1 MSAEPDVRVV
11 QAEPDTRVPL
21 TFEKVVAAA
30 AMAALCLITLG
41 NVVSRYL
48 TNYSFAFTEEYSIA
62 LMVVVT
68 MLGAGIATA
77 ADRQIRITWFADL
90 LPPQARRAA
99 EIAATLAVIG
109 MFGLMVVLGGRLVW
123 DEYRF
128 EVTSPG
134 LGEPQ
139 WIYTLALPLLSA
151 AVVGRAVGHGVRV
164 WRSRRPPEHR
174 AIEPL

>member
-1 MSAEPDVRVV
+1 MSAEPDPIV
-11 QAEPDTRVPL
+11 QVEPETRVPL
-21 TFEKVVAAA
+21 SIEKVVAAL
-30 AMAALCLITLG
+30 AMAALCLITFG
-41 NVVSRYL
+41 NVVARYL

-77 ADRQIRITWFADL
+77 ADRQIRITYFAER
-90 LPPQARRAA
+90 LPPRGRLFA
-99 EIAATLAVIG
+99 EVAATVATIL
-109 MFGLMVVLGGRLVW
+109 MFAALVVLGGRVVW

-139 WIYTLALPLLSA
+139 WIYTLALPLLSL
-151 AVVGRAVGHGVRV
+151 AVSGRALGHLVRV
-164 WRSRRPPEHR
+164 LKAGRPPEHD
-174 AIEPL
+174 AVEPL

>member
-1 MSAEPDVRVV
+1 MSAEPDPTIQV
-11 QAEPDTRVPL
+11 EPETRVPL
-21 TFEKVVAAA
+21 SIERVAAA
-30 AMAALCLITLG
+30 LAMAALCAITLG
-41 NVVSRYL
+41 NVLARYL

-77 ADRQIRITWFADL
+77 ADRQIRITFFVNL
-90 LPPQARRAA
+90 LPAPWRRAA
-99 EIAATLAVIG
+99 EVVSTAAVIG
-109 MFGLMVVLGGRLVW
+109 MFTLLIVLGARMVW

-139 WIYTLALPLLSA
+139 WIYTIALPLLSL
-151 AVVGRAVGHGVRV
+151 AVVGRAVGHLVRV
-164 WRSRRPPEHR
+164 LKARRLPQHQPL
-174 AIEPL
+174 EPM